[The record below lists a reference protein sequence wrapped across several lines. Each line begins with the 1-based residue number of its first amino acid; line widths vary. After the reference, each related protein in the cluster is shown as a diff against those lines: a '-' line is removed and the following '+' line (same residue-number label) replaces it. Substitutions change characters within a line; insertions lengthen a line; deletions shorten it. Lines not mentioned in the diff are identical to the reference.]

1 MRVIGPYGLKDGHW
15 LPKPAYAGSSPAR
28 DTKLYYEFVS
38 ISEQA
43 YVYAP
48 ILEKMIDIMAA
59 NDKITFKSAFET
71 AKQITGILEVPQHIE
86 NAIMTAAFK
95 VISSGKIPGAPDA

>member
-1 MRVIGPYGLKDGHW
+1 MN
-15 LPKPAYAGSSPAR
+15 
-28 DTKLYYEFVS
+28 

-48 ILEKMIDIMAA
+48 ILGKMVDIIAA
-59 NDKITFKSAFET
+59 DNKITFGSAFEA
-71 AKQITGILEVPQHIE
+71 AKQATGILKVPQHIE